1 MPSVALKIT
10 SNVSFSLLLLLFL
23 LQKYKNNLRI
33 LLYINFISYLCS
45 QFYDTIDMR
54 QLKTLLVSLLLTAGA
69 NGYAQGL
76 VINELMQSNVDCTM
90 DNINEFPDSWV
101 ELYNNSDQAI
111 NLQDYKI
118 GIESEK
124 TWQLPD
130 KKIEAKG
137 FVLVYCDKEEV
148 GLHTDFRLETGKGCV
163 CYLFKGNEIVDSL
176 PAGMKKMPAPNIAYG
191 RKTEGSNEW
200 GYQLEP
206 TPGKENC
213 GEICDENHILGE
225 PVFSELGHV
234 MTTSETIKLTL
245 SLPKDAPEGTK
256 IYYTTDGREPTKQS
270 TLYTEEIEID
280 DSRAIR
286 AKLFCDGWLSPRS
299 TVHSYIMLDREMTI
313 PVISIVTN
321 DTYLNGTKVGIFKN
335 NSKANQNNWR
345 RPINFELFDEPNK
358 NSVLNQICETRVM
371 GGQSRDW
378 ARKSMAIYANKRFGA
393 KRLEYEF
400 FPDQRP
406 GVTNFKSIMLRN
418 AGNDIDGLY
427 MRDAI
432 IQRTM
437 AENADLDWQAWRPAA
452 IYINGE
458 YHCMLNIRERSN
470 DDNIFTNYN
479 GLEDIDMVEI
489 AQDNNK
495 LVGELKAGTSDNYDK
510 FVEFYSQKGH
520 TLAEYAE
527 WIDWKE
533 YINLMAMNLYFN
545 NQDFP
550 GNNIVM
556 WRPRTE
562 DGKWRWISKD
572 TDFGLGLYGSQ
583 ASENTIKWIY
593 SPGTTNTWANTE
605 EATRLFRNLMEDPD
619 FNREFIDR
627 SLIYMGDFLNEKGVR
642 EIWDPMFELAKAEL
656 LVHRDELNP
665 PSPWGGWWGGGN
677 NENSINSEVN
687 NVRKWLSQRTDIFR
701 KDLCNYYKV
710 GTLAAMTVNKN
721 MENAAEGHFLF
732 NGVELTKGS
741 FDGKFIIGRK
751 ITLEPGEESALNIT
765 GWEVVADGTT
775 TNYQGA
781 KLELDMP
788 QCKNLAISALFNTTG
803 ISAITTDNNTQNVYD
818 LNGRMV
824 RSGSTS
830 LEGLPRGIYIVGGRK
845 VVK

>member
-1 MPSVALKIT
+1 MCV
-10 SNVSFSLLLLLFL
+10 
-23 LQKYKNNLRI
+23 
-33 LLYINFISYLCS
+33 
-45 QFYDTIDMR
+45 
-54 QLKTLLVSLLLTAGA
+54 LVLLTTNILATKA
-69 NGYAQGL
+69 DDQSTSKL
-76 VINELMQSNVDCTM
+76 VINELMQSNIDCIM
-90 DNINEFPDSWV
+90 DDLHEFPDSWV
-101 ELYNNSDQAI
+101 ELYNNSDEAI
-111 NLQDYKI
+111 NLENYQI
-118 GIESEK
+118 G
-124 TWQLPD
+124 TQANHVWQLPNKTID
-130 KKIEAKG
+130 AKG
-137 FVLVYCDKEEV
+137 FIVVYCDKEEWS
-148 GLHTDFRLETGKGCV
+148 LHTDFRLETGKGCV
-163 CYLFKGNEIVDSL
+163 IYLYEGNEAVDSL
-176 PAGMKKMPAPNIAYG
+176 PAALPKMPAPNIAYG
-191 RKTEGSNEW
+191 RKTDGSSEW
-200 GYQLEP
+200 GYQLTP
-206 TPGKENC
+206 TPGAANC
-213 GEICDENHILGE
+213 GEVCNEKHILGE
-225 PVFSELGHV
+225 PVFSEPGHV
-234 MTTSETIKLTL
+234 MTSSKKFNLTI
-245 SLPKDAPEGTK
+245 SLPKDAPEGTQ
-256 IYYTTDGREPTKQS
+256 IYYTTDGKEPTKDS
-270 TLYTEEIEID
+270 KLYTKEISIN
-280 DSRAIR
+280 DSYVIR

-299 TVHSYIMLDREMTI
+299 TVQSYIMLDRDMTI
-313 PVISIVTN
+313 PVISITTN
-321 DTYLNGTKVGIFKN
+321 DDYLNGKEGIFRV
-335 NSKANQNNWR
+335 NSKANQINWR
-345 RPINFELFDEPNK
+345 RPINFELFDEPDK
-358 NSVLNQICETRVM
+358 ASVLNQICETRVM

-432 IQRTM
+432 IQRSM

-470 DDNIFTNYN
+470 DDNIFTNYD
-479 GLEDIDMVEI
+479 GLEDIDMIEI
-489 AQDNNK
+489 AQEDNRMI
-495 LVGELKAGTSDNYDK
+495 GEVKAGTSENYDK
-510 FVEFYSQKGH
+510 FVEFYSEKGH

-533 YINLMAMNLYFN
+533 YINLMAMNLFFN

-572 TDFGLGLYGSQ
+572 TDFGLGLYGSK

-665 PSPWGGWWGGGN
+665 PSPWGWWGGGN
-677 NENSINSEVN
+677 NENSINKEVE
-687 NVRKWLSQRTDIFR
+687 NVRNWLSQRTDYFR

-710 GTLAAMTVNKN
+710 GTLASMTVNKN
-721 MENAAEGHFLF
+721 MENAADGHFLF

-765 GWEVVADGTT
+765 GWEVVADGSS

-788 QCKNLAISALFNTTG
+788 QCKSLAISALFDTTG
-803 ISAITTDNNTQNVYD
+803 ISVITTDNNAQNVYD

-830 LEGLPRGIYIVGGRK
+830 LEGLQRGIYIVGGKK
-845 VVK
+845 VVVN